1 MTGTKMLGHSSP
13 STREQ
18 YDAKVP
24 KTCLQGK
31 GDALSHPRSGELT
44 CSEWQVDDV
53 LSAGESTQEERS
65 LPEEL
70 IHLEAQD
77 PIRH

>member
-1 MTGTKMLGHSSP
+1 MTRKSGKRVS
-13 STREQ
+13 
-18 YDAKVP
+18 
-24 KTCLQGK
+24 QGK
-31 GDALSHPRSGELT
+31 GYALSHPRSGELT

-70 IHLEAQD
+70 IHPEAEH
-77 PIRH
+77 PIRHEIIRGG

>member
-1 MTGTKMLGHSSP
+1 MTGKSGKRVSH
-13 STREQ
+13 
-18 YDAKVP
+18 
-24 KTCLQGK
+24 GK
-31 GDALSHPRSGELT
+31 GYALSHPRSGELT

>member
-1 MTGTKMLGHSSP
+1 MTRKSGKRVS
-13 STREQ
+13 
-18 YDAKVP
+18 
-24 KTCLQGK
+24 QGK
-31 GDALSHPRSGELT
+31 EYALSHPRSGELT

-70 IHLEAQD
+70 IHPEAHS
-77 PIRH
+77 RERGV

>member
-1 MTGTKMLGHSSP
+1 
-13 STREQ
+13 
-18 YDAKVP
+18 
-24 KTCLQGK
+24 
-31 GDALSHPRSGELT
+31 
-44 CSEWQVDDV
+44 V

>member
-1 MTGTKMLGHSSP
+1 MRKSGKRVSH
-13 STREQ
+13 
-18 YDAKVP
+18 
-24 KTCLQGK
+24 GK
-31 GDALSHPRSGELT
+31 GYALSHPRSGELT

-70 IHLEAQD
+70 IHPEAEH
-77 PIRH
+77 PMRHEIIRGG

>member
-1 MTGTKMLGHSSP
+1 MTRKSRKRVS
-13 STREQ
+13 
-18 YDAKVP
+18 
-24 KTCLQGK
+24 QGK
-31 GDALSHPRSGELT
+31 GYTLSHPRSGELT

-77 PIRH
+77 PIRR

>member
-1 MTGTKMLGHSSP
+1 MSRKSVKRVS
-13 STREQ
+13 
-18 YDAKVP
+18 
-24 KTCLQGK
+24 QGK
-31 GDALSHPRSGELT
+31 GYALHPRSGELT
-44 CSEWQVDDV
+44 CNEWQVDDV

>member
-1 MTGTKMLGHSSP
+1 MRKSGKRVSH
-13 STREQ
+13 
-18 YDAKVP
+18 
-24 KTCLQGK
+24 GK
-31 GDALSHPRSGELT
+31 GYALSHPRSGELT

-70 IHLEAQD
+70 IHPED
-77 PIRH
+77 EHPMRHEIIRGG